1 MWDQAEVFFG
11 LLSRL
16 QHLGMSARPG
26 KGLPVASSGSG
37 SSPCGVCG
45 GLGDALVSA
54 QTTRE
59 LQRSLT

>member
-11 LLSRL
+11 LLSCL
-16 QHLGMSARPG
+16 QHLRMSARPG
-26 KGLPVASSGSG
+26 KGLPVTSTGSN
-37 SSPCGVCG
+37 SLPCVHG

-54 QTTRE
+54 EATRE